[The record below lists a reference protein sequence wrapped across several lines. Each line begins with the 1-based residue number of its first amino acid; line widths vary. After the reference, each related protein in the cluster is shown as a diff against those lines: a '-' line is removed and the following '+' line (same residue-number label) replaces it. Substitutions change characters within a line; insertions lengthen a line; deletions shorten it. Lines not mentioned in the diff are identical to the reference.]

1 MQMNKDEILTTLAE
15 IGFKRVRSFRDDIEQ
30 GYYFSNNRMKSTIL
44 HKLDAVTGVVN
55 VIVMHHNTG
64 MVDLFAHVQPI
75 SRNEQISVY
84 DYHVWQPT
92 DLPKIITFFINF
104 STKAASVA
112 RKATERARKR
122 S

>member
-1 MQMNKDEILTTLAE
+1 MNKDEILTTLAE

-44 HKLDAVTGVVN
+44 HKVDGVTGVVN
-55 VIVMHHNTG
+55 VIVMHHNTD